1 MRKFISSLTESLFDN
16 VKEYINVRLELFKL
30 KLVDKISSLI
40 STFITAFLLLIISVI
55 FFTVFNI
62 GIALLIGEC
71 AGKPYIGF
79 LILAAFYA
87 IAGLILFLGRGS
99 FIKSA
104 LVGIIIRKI
113 YKNGSEKN

>member
-1 MRKFISSLTESLFDN
+1 MGKFISSLTESLFDN
-16 VKEYINVRLELFKL
+16 VKEYINVKLELFKL
-30 KLVDKISSLI
+30 KVVDKISSLI
-40 STFITAFLLLIISVI
+40 STFITVFLLLIISII

-71 AGKPYIGF
+71 LGKPYIGF
-79 LILAAFYA
+79 LILSAFYA
-87 IAGLILFLGRGS
+87 IAGLFLFLGRGS
-99 FIKSA
+99 FFKSA